1 MKKLLIITPVAI
13 MAAGVLVYAQTV
25 IDIFVFILELGANT
39 K

>member
-25 IDIFVFILELGANT
+25 IDIFVIILELGANT